1 MSDYASP
8 GLNRRPDR
16 DREAITDARFWNKVD
31 KSGECWT
38 WLGTISGSWRY
49 GMFRHNGRML
59 LAHRFAYER
68 YVGQIP
74 DGKVVDHLCH
84 TTACV
89 RPDHLRLVSIK
100 QNAEHRAGPNKNT
113 TSGVRGV
120 SWRSDMRKWGATVG
134 HEGKRIRL
142 GHFATIAEA
151 EAAVLAKRRELFTHN
166 DADR

>member
-16 DREAITDARFWNKVD
+16 DREA
-31 KSGECWT
+31 
-38 WLGTISGSWRY
+38 
-49 GMFRHNGRML
+49 
-59 LAHRFAYER
+59 
-68 YVGQIP
+68 
-74 DGKVVDHLCH
+74 
-84 TTACV
+84 
-89 RPDHLRLVSIK
+89 K